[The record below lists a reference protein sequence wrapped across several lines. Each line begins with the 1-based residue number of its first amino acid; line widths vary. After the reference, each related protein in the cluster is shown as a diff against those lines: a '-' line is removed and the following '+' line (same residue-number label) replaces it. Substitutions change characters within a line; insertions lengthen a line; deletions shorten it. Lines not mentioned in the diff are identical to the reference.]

1 MDALHWGKDHRA
13 CRTVFWNFDAVWF
26 ISNVDETSSQ
36 TFTFHTSE
44 FIMGLFSN
52 LFGKKATS
60 ETPSTGQKPQ
70 HGQSGISLM
79 LLFEKVPSFDK
90 EVLEAALQSRF
101 GPVLT
106 SSGLAFSAD
115 GGFGKLQFGEDEM
128 MLAQLNI
135 PMPEQVTRPIL
146 SVCHFAEVEKQQFY
160 RSQCHFLLSYKGT
173 AATPID
179 AMDRI
184 YQVISTL
191 IQLDGSAIGVVN
203 ESAMTAHP
211 IRMMAEIERER
222 NQLKGPA
229 MPVLTWMAWT
239 GGCVKYVLDANHI
252 WFVTKG
258 NHQFG
263 LPELAY
269 FGGPS
274 EGNSTMEL
282 FNPLFSYMYFYQ
294 AKLAPGHTADLGK
307 HKLRFSELKEYKDLM
322 EGKLGTLVVNKR

>member
-1 MDALHWGKDHRA
+1 MHRKLPKINCRQIQILEFSSSVIYFEWWCKPCTFVHLHS
-13 CRTVFWNFDAVWF
+13 TQFVTN
-26 ISNVDETSSQ
+26 
-36 TFTFHTSE
+36 
-44 FIMGLFSN
+44 MGLFSN
-52 LFGKKATS
+52 LFGKKATN
-60 ETPSTGQKPQ
+60 ETPIPNLQKA
-70 HGQSGISLM
+70 GEEGRLAVM
-79 LLFEKVPSFDK
+79 LLFSKSPSFEKVA
-90 EVLEAALQSRF
+90 LEDALQARLGSA
-101 GPVLT
+101 LT
-106 SSGLAFSAD
+106 FVGLAMSAD
-115 GGFGKLQFGEDEM
+115 GGFGTLKFGQDEM
-128 MLAQLNI
+128 MIAQLNI

-146 SVCHFAEVEKQQFY
+146 SVCHFPEDEKQRFY
-160 RSQCHFLLSYKGT
+160 TNQCHMLLSYKGGSV
-173 AATPID
+173 TPIE

-191 IQLDGSAIGVVN
+191 IRLDSNAIGVVN

-211 IRMMAEIERER
+211 IRMMTEIEKER
-222 NQLKGPA
+222 SQINGPA

-282 FNPLFSYMYFYQ
+282 FNPLFSYLYFYQ
-294 AKLAPGHTADLGK
+294 AKLAPGHTADLGQ
-307 HKLRFSELKEYKDLM
+307 HKLKFSGLKEYKDLM